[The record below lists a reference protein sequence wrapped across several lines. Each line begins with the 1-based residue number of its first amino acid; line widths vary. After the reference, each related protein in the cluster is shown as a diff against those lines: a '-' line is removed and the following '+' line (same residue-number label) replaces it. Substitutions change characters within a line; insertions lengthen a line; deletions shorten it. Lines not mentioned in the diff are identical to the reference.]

1 MDLNN
6 KKFIYSVVIPIP
18 SKGISSFDY
27 LYDET
32 EELPI
37 GQVVKVPFG
46 SKKNLWGV
54 INKIR
59 SAIPEMKLKFII
71 DVNHNFL
78 LSQEMLDF
86 IDWVSEWTMSGKGN
100 ILKLVFSTTDIFEN
114 KNIKFGWVIFPETNE
129 KELKNKYP
137 KFKLTEKR
145 KNILQNLDE
154 LTPKITEKL
163 LFESGASRQT
173 LIELE
178 KKQIIYRKNIIEKKQ
193 MLTFEKMNKRNIV
206 LNSSQLKAA
215 ATIENIISKRNYAP
229 ILLDGVTGSGKTE
242 VYFQAILNILKQ
254 KKQVLVLLPEIYL
267 STEWNF
273 RFKQNFGF
281 DPLIWHS
288 NLSKKIRKETW
299 FKVNRGD
306 NNAIVGARSALF
318 LPFSNLGLIIIDE
331 EHDNSFK
338 QEEGVLY
345 NARDMALIRA
355 KIEKIPIILST
366 ATPSM
371 ETWSNSQNN
380 KFSYVKLSER
390 IGIAKMPEIQI
401 VDMREANLD
410 YNKWISHSLKDKI
423 SENLVNKNLSLL
435 FLNRRG
441 YAPLKL
447 CNSCGHR
454 LGCQNCES
462 WLVEHKKDNILIC
475 HQCGITQ
482 KFENK
487 CKSCGEEETLISCGP
502 GVERIEEEI
511 MGYFPEV
518 KIEILSSDTVKNPQA
533 MSTFLEKIQNSEI
546 DIIIGTQMIS
556 KGHNFKNLTLVG
568 IIDADMSL
576 SGGDLRASEKA
587 FQVLHQVSGRAGRE
601 NKKGIVLIQTYDP
614 ENQVIEALKKNN
626 RDNFLTME
634 KDFRKVANL
643 PPFGRLVSI
652 IISSKDQYKLERF
665 GNTLKDIAPNFENVS
680 ILGPAPATVF
690 YLRGKFR
697 YRFLI
702 KTKKE
707 INIQKVIK
715 IWLQNTKIPSAIKLV
730 IDIEPYSFL

>member
-18 SKGISSFDY
+18 SKGKSSFDY

-46 SKKNLWGV
+46 SKNNLWGV

-59 SAIPEMKLKFII
+59 SAIPKMKLKFII
-71 DVNHNFL
+71 DVSHNFV
-78 LSQEMLDF
+78 LSQEILDF
-86 IDWVSEWTMSGKGN
+86 IDWVSEWTMSSKGN

-114 KNIKFGWVIFPETNE
+114 KNIKFGWVIFPETGE
-129 KELKNKYP
+129 KHLKDKYP

-154 LTPKITEKL
+154 LTPKKTEEL

-178 KKQIIYRKNIIEKKQ
+178 KKQIIYRKSIIEKKQ
-193 MLTFEKMNKRNIV
+193 TLTFEKMNKRNIV
-206 LNSSQLKAA
+206 LNSSQLRAA

-242 VYFQAILNILKQ
+242 VYFQAILNTLKQ

-299 FKVNRGD
+299 FKVSRGD

-390 IGIAKMPEIQI
+390 IGIAKMPEIRI

-454 LGCQNCES
+454 LKCRNCES

-533 MSTFLEKIQNSEI
+533 MSTLLEKIQNSEI

-626 RDNFLTME
+626 RDSFLTME

-665 GNTLKDIAPNFENVS
+665 GNTLKEIAPNFENVS
-680 ILGPAPATVF
+680 ILGPAPAPIF

-715 IWLQNTKIPSAIKLV
+715 IWLQSIKTPSAIKLV

>member
-1 MDLNN
+1 MGLNN

-18 SKGISSFDY
+18 SKGKSSFDY

-32 EELPI
+32 EELTI

-71 DVNHNFL
+71 DVSHNFV

-86 IDWVSEWTMSGKGN
+86 IDWVSEWTMSSKGN

-114 KNIKFGWVIFPETNE
+114 KNIKFGWVKFPETVE
-129 KELKNKYP
+129 KQLKDKYP

-154 LTPKITEKL
+154 LTPKTTKKL
-163 LFESGASRQT
+163 LFESGAGKQT

-178 KKQIIYRKNIIEKKQ
+178 KKQIIYRKSIIEKKQ
-193 MLTFEKMNKRNIV
+193 ILTFEKMNKRNIV

-242 VYFQAILNILKQ
+242 VYFQAILNTLKQ

-366 ATPSM
+366 ATPSL

-410 YNKWISHSLKDKI
+410 YNKWVSHSLKDKI
-423 SENLVNKNLSLL
+423 SKNLANKELSLL

-487 CKSCGEEETLISCGP
+487 CKSCGKEETLISCGP

-533 MSTFLEKIQNSEI
+533 MSALLEKIQNSEI

-556 KGHNFKNLTLVG
+556 KGYNFKNLTLVG

-634 KDFRKVANL
+634 KDFRKATNL

-697 YRFLI
+697 YSFLI

-715 IWLQNTKIPSAIKLV
+715 IWLQNTKIPSAVKLV

>member
-18 SKGISSFDY
+18 SKGKSSFDY

-71 DVNHNFL
+71 DVSHNFV
-78 LSQEMLDF
+78 LSQEILDF
-86 IDWVSEWTMSGKGN
+86 IDWVSEWTMSSKGN

-114 KNIKFGWVIFPETNE
+114 KNIKFGWVIFPETSE
-129 KELKNKYP
+129 KQLKDKYP

-154 LTPKITEKL
+154 LTPKKTEEL

-178 KKQIIYRKNIIEKKQ
+178 KKQIIYRKSIIEKKQ
-193 MLTFEKMNKRNIV
+193 ILTFEKMNKRNIV

-242 VYFQAILNILKQ
+242 VYFQAILNTLKQ

-299 FKVNRGD
+299 FKVSRGD

-390 IGIAKMPEIQI
+390 IGIAKMPEIRI

-410 YNKWISHSLKDKI
+410 HNKWISHSLKDKI
-423 SENLVNKNLSLL
+423 SKNLANKELSLL

-487 CKSCGEEETLISCGP
+487 CKSCCKEETLISCGP

-518 KIEILSSDTVKNPQA
+518 KIEILSSDTVKNPHA
-533 MSTFLEKIQNSEI
+533 MSTLLKKIQNCEI

-680 ILGPAPATVF
+680 ILGPAPAPIF

-715 IWLQNTKIPSAIKLV
+715 IWLQSTKTPSAIKLV

>member
-1 MDLNN
+1 M
-6 KKFIYSVVIPIP
+6 
-18 SKGISSFDY
+18 
-27 LYDET
+27 
-32 EELPI
+32 
-37 GQVVKVPFG
+37 
-46 SKKNLWGV
+46 
-54 INKIR
+54 
-59 SAIPEMKLKFII
+59 
-71 DVNHNFL
+71 
-78 LSQEMLDF
+78 
-86 IDWVSEWTMSGKGN
+86 
-100 ILKLVFSTTDIFEN
+100 
-114 KNIKFGWVIFPETNE
+114 
-129 KELKNKYP
+129 
-137 KFKLTEKR
+137 
-145 KNILQNLDE
+145 
-154 LTPKITEKL
+154 
-163 LFESGASRQT
+163 
-173 LIELE
+173 
-178 KKQIIYRKNIIEKKQ
+178 
-193 MLTFEKMNKRNIV
+193 
-206 LNSSQLKAA
+206 
-215 ATIENIISKRNYAP
+215 
-229 ILLDGVTGSGKTE
+229 DGVTGSGKTE
-242 VYFQAILNILKQ
+242 VYFHAILNILKQ

-273 RFKQNFGF
+273 RFKQNFGV

-390 IGIAKMPEIQI
+390 IGIAKMPEIRI

-482 KFENK
+482 KFKNK
-487 CKSCGEEETLISCGP
+487 CKSCGEVETLISCGP

-511 MGYFPEV
+511 MGYFPDV

-533 MSTFLEKIQNSEI
+533 MSALLEKIQNSEI

-634 KDFRKVANL
+634 KDFRKIANL

-665 GNTLKDIAPNFENVS
+665 GNTLKDIAPNFDNVS
-680 ILGPAPATVF
+680 ILGPAPAPIF

-715 IWLQNTKIPSAIKLV
+715 IWLKNTKIPSAIKLV

>member
-1 MDLNN
+1 
-6 KKFIYSVVIPIP
+6 
-18 SKGISSFDY
+18 
-27 LYDET
+27 
-32 EELPI
+32 
-37 GQVVKVPFG
+37 
-46 SKKNLWGV
+46 
-54 INKIR
+54 
-59 SAIPEMKLKFII
+59 
-71 DVNHNFL
+71 
-78 LSQEMLDF
+78 
-86 IDWVSEWTMSGKGN
+86 
-100 ILKLVFSTTDIFEN
+100 
-114 KNIKFGWVIFPETNE
+114 
-129 KELKNKYP
+129 
-137 KFKLTEKR
+137 
-145 KNILQNLDE
+145 
-154 LTPKITEKL
+154 
-163 LFESGASRQT
+163 
-173 LIELE
+173 
-178 KKQIIYRKNIIEKKQ
+178 
-193 MLTFEKMNKRNIV
+193 MNKRNIV
-206 LNSSQLKAA
+206 LNSSQLRAA

-273 RFKQNFGF
+273 RFKQNFGV

-390 IGIAKMPEIQI
+390 IGIAKMPEIRI

-454 LGCQNCES
+454 LKCRNCES

-487 CKSCGEEETLISCGP
+487 CKSCGKEETLISCGP

-533 MSTFLEKIQNSEI
+533 MSALLEKIQNSEI

-680 ILGPAPATVF
+680 ILGPAPAPIF

>member
-1 MDLNN
+1 MDLNT
-6 KKFIYSVVIPIP
+6 KKKIYSVVIPIP
-18 SKGISSFDY
+18 SKDKSTFDY

-32 EELPI
+32 KELPI

-54 INKIR
+54 INKTQ
-59 SAIPEMKLKFII
+59 SAIPKMKLKFII
-71 DVNHNFL
+71 DVNQNFV
-78 LSQEMLDF
+78 LSQKMLDF
-86 IDWVSEWTMSGKGN
+86 IDWVSEWTMSSKGN

-114 KNIKFGWVIFPETNE
+114 KNIKFGWVISPETN
-129 KELKNKYP
+129 KMRLKNEYLE
-137 KFKLTEKR
+137 FKLTEKR
-145 KNILQNLDE
+145 KKILQCLDE
-154 LTPKITEKL
+154 LIPLETEKL

-178 KKQIIYRKNIIEKKQ
+178 KKQIIYRKSIIEEKRT
-193 MLTFEKMNKRNIV
+193 LTFEKTNKRNIV

-215 ATIENIISKRNYAP
+215 TTIEYITSKKNYAP

-242 VYFQAILNILKQ
+242 VYFQAILKTLKE

-267 STEWNF
+267 STEWND

-299 FKVNRGD
+299 CKVSRGD
-306 NNAIVGARSALF
+306 NNAVVGARSALF

-380 KFSYVKLSER
+380 KFSHVKLSER

-401 VDMREANLD
+401 VDMREADLE

-423 SENLVNKNLSLL
+423 SENLINKNLSLL

-454 LGCQNCES
+454 LGCRNCES
-462 WLVEHKKDNILIC
+462 WMVEHKKDNLLIC
-475 HQCGITQ
+475 HQCGLTQ

-487 CKSCGEEETLISCGP
+487 CKSCGEDDTLISCGP

-511 MGYFPEV
+511 ISYFPES
-518 KIEILSSDTVKNPQA
+518 KIEILSSDTIKNPQT
-533 MSTFLEKIQNSEI
+533 MSILLNNIQNSKI

-587 FQVLHQVSGRAGRE
+587 FQILHQVSGRAGRE

-614 ENQVIEALKKNN
+614 ENQVIEALRKND
-626 RDNFLTME
+626 RDNFLTIE
-634 KDFRKVANL
+634 RDFRKVANL

-652 IISSKDQYKLERF
+652 IISSRDQYKLERF
-665 GNTLKDIAPNFENVS
+665 GNSLKDIAPNFENIS
-680 ILGPAPATVF
+680 ILGPAPAPIF
-690 YLRGKFR
+690 YLRGKYR

-715 IWLQNTKIPSAIKLV
+715 IWLQSTKIPSAVKLA

>member
-1 MDLNN
+1 
-6 KKFIYSVVIPIP
+6 
-18 SKGISSFDY
+18 
-27 LYDET
+27 
-32 EELPI
+32 
-37 GQVVKVPFG
+37 
-46 SKKNLWGV
+46 
-54 INKIR
+54 
-59 SAIPEMKLKFII
+59 
-71 DVNHNFL
+71 
-78 LSQEMLDF
+78 
-86 IDWVSEWTMSGKGN
+86 
-100 ILKLVFSTTDIFEN
+100 
-114 KNIKFGWVIFPETNE
+114 
-129 KELKNKYP
+129 
-137 KFKLTEKR
+137 
-145 KNILQNLDE
+145 
-154 LTPKITEKL
+154 
-163 LFESGASRQT
+163 
-173 LIELE
+173 
-178 KKQIIYRKNIIEKKQ
+178 
-193 MLTFEKMNKRNIV
+193 
-206 LNSSQLKAA
+206 
-215 ATIENIISKRNYAP
+215 
-229 ILLDGVTGSGKTE
+229 
-242 VYFQAILNILKQ
+242 
-254 KKQVLVLLPEIYL
+254 
-267 STEWNF
+267 
-273 RFKQNFGF
+273 
-281 DPLIWHS
+281 
-288 NLSKKIRKETW
+288 
-299 FKVNRGD
+299 
-306 NNAIVGARSALF
+306 
-318 LPFSNLGLIIIDE
+318 
-331 EHDNSFK
+331 
-338 QEEGVLY
+338 
-345 NARDMALIRA
+345 
-355 KIEKIPIILST
+355 
-366 ATPSM
+366 
-371 ETWSNSQNN
+371 
-380 KFSYVKLSER
+380 
-390 IGIAKMPEIQI
+390 MPEIRI

-454 LGCQNCES
+454 LKCRNCES
-462 WLVEHKKDNILIC
+462 CLVEHKKDNILIC

-487 CKSCGEEETLISCGP
+487 CKSCGKEETLISCGP

-533 MSTFLEKIQNSEI
+533 MSTLLEKIQNSEI

-587 FQVLHQVSGRAGRE
+587 FQVLHQVSGRTGRE

-665 GNTLKDIAPNFENVS
+665 GNTLKDIAPNFDNVS
-680 ILGPAPATVF
+680 ILGPAPAPIF

-715 IWLQNTKIPSAIKLV
+715 IWLQNIKIPSAIKLV

>member
-18 SKGISSFDY
+18 SKGKSSFDY

-71 DVNHNFL
+71 DVSHNFV
-78 LSQEMLDF
+78 LSQEILDF
-86 IDWVSEWTMSGKGN
+86 IDWVSEWTMSSKGN

-114 KNIKFGWVIFPETNE
+114 KNIKFGWVIFPETGE
-129 KELKNKYP
+129 KHLKDKYP

-154 LTPKITEKL
+154 LTPKKTAEL

-178 KKQIIYRKNIIEKKQ
+178 KKQIIYRKSIIEKKQ
-193 MLTFEKMNKRNIV
+193 ILTFEKMNKRNIV

-242 VYFQAILNILKQ
+242 VYFQAILNTLKQ

-299 FKVNRGD
+299 FKVSRGD

-345 NARDMALIRA
+345 NARDMALTRA

-390 IGIAKMPEIQI
+390 IGIAKMPEIRI

-410 YNKWISHSLKDKI
+410 HNKWISNSLKDKI
-423 SENLVNKNLSLL
+423 SKNLANKELSLL

-454 LGCQNCES
+454 LKCRNCES

-487 CKSCGEEETLISCGP
+487 CKSCGKEETLISCGP

-533 MSTFLEKIQNSEI
+533 MSALLEKIQNSEI

-665 GNTLKDIAPNFENVS
+665 GNTLKEIAPNFENVS
-680 ILGPAPATVF
+680 ILGPAPAPIF

>member
-1 MDLNN
+1 M
-6 KKFIYSVVIPIP
+6 
-18 SKGISSFDY
+18 
-27 LYDET
+27 
-32 EELPI
+32 
-37 GQVVKVPFG
+37 
-46 SKKNLWGV
+46 
-54 INKIR
+54 
-59 SAIPEMKLKFII
+59 
-71 DVNHNFL
+71 
-78 LSQEMLDF
+78 
-86 IDWVSEWTMSGKGN
+86 
-100 ILKLVFSTTDIFEN
+100 
-114 KNIKFGWVIFPETNE
+114 
-129 KELKNKYP
+129 
-137 KFKLTEKR
+137 
-145 KNILQNLDE
+145 
-154 LTPKITEKL
+154 
-163 LFESGASRQT
+163 
-173 LIELE
+173 
-178 KKQIIYRKNIIEKKQ
+178 
-193 MLTFEKMNKRNIV
+193 
-206 LNSSQLKAA
+206 
-215 ATIENIISKRNYAP
+215 
-229 ILLDGVTGSGKTE
+229 DGVTGSGKTE
-242 VYFQAILNILKQ
+242 VYFQAILNTLKQ

-390 IGIAKMPEIQI
+390 IGIAKMPEIRI

-454 LGCQNCES
+454 LKCRNCES

-533 MSTFLEKIQNSEI
+533 MSALLEKIQNSEI

-665 GNTLKDIAPNFENVS
+665 GNTLKDFAPNFENIS
-680 ILGPAPATVF
+680 ILGPAPAPIF

-715 IWLQNTKIPSAIKLV
+715 IWLQNTKLPSAIKLV